1 MFQKKIN
8 ILFALFFLCILIF
21 SCVDDDVCDKVTT
34 PRLTIE
40 LDSLG
45 SKYKKNRLYV
55 DRKNPDGTIQSEG
68 VFQKKDSIQL
78 PLNSLSDETI
88 FYLYDTLHTPD
99 SCKNIITIKYLT
111 EQHFVSKACG
121 FKVIFNNVTYEA
133 TALTNI
139 KTITGKSNHIYN
151 ESSTNLHIAY

>member
-8 ILFALFFLCILIF
+8 ILLVLFFLCILIF

-40 LDSLG
+40 LDSMG

-55 DRKNPDGTIQSEG
+55 DRKNSDGTIHSEG
-68 VFQKKDSIQL
+68 VFQRKDSIQL
-78 PLNSLSDETI
+78 SLNSLSDETV

-111 EQHFVSKACG
+111 EQRFVSKACG
-121 FKVIFNNVTYEA
+121 FKIIFNDVTYEA
-133 TALTNI
+133 TSLTNI
-139 KTITGKSNHIYN
+139 KTITGQTNQIYN
-151 ESSTNLHIAY
+151 ESSTNLRIAY